1 MSLGV
6 KRLLRLARFE
16 IVFPMNIALL
26 SLNSVFLTL
35 AATVSLAQVQAALPP
50 GSPDLNSSKES
61 ALTVTYLRCHDADTC
76 HFKKNNGETVKVRF
90 AGVDAPEKKQ
100 PYSKEATEF
109 TVSKLKDQKVTLRCV
124 GQSFDRR
131 VCSVF
136 VGQLDV
142 AEDLVRAG
150 FAWDAPK
157 HSKGRYR
164 QLEDEARL
172 AKRGLWAQANVQSP
186 VCQRMKTKGAKR
198 NCRTNPLYRE

>member
-1 MSLGV
+1 
-6 KRLLRLARFE
+6 
-16 IVFPMNIALL
+16 MNIAFVFFNL
-26 SLNSVFLTL
+26 VFLTL
-35 AATVSLAQVQAALPP
+35 AATVSLAEAQAAVPP
-50 GSPDLNSSKES
+50 ARALVNSAKES
-61 ALTVTYLRCHDADTC
+61 VLDVTFVRCHDADTC
-76 HFKKNNGETVKVRF
+76 HFKKNNGETLKVRF
-90 AGVDAPEKKQ
+90 AGVDAPEKKK
-100 PYSKEATEF
+100 PYSKEATQYI
-109 TVSKLKDQKVTLRCV
+109 VSKLTDQKVTLRCV

-136 VGQLDV
+136 IGQLDV

-164 QLEDEARL
+164 SLEDEARL
-172 AKRGLWAQANVQSP
+172 AKRGLWAQVNVQSP

>member
-1 MSLGV
+1 
-6 KRLLRLARFE
+6 
-16 IVFPMNIALL
+16 MNIALL
-26 SLNSVFLTL
+26 TLNSVLLTL
-35 AATVSLAQVQAALPP
+35 AAAVSLAQAQAAVQP
-50 GSPDLNSSKES
+50 GREAVSSAKES
-61 ALTVTYLRCHDADTC
+61 VLDVTFVRCHDADTC

-90 AGVDAPEKKQ
+90 AGVDAPEKKK
-100 PYSKEATEF
+100 PYSKEATEYV
-109 TVSKLKDQKVTLRCV
+109 VSKLKDQKVTLRCV